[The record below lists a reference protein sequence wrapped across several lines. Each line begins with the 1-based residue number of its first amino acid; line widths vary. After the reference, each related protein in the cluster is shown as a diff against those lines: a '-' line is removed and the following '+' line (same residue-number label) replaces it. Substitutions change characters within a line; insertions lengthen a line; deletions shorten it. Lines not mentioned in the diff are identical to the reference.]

1 MNKKTKRFLMLTAA
15 TIGSMYAYN
24 RFVATTS
31 VSKKMLS
38 DENGTYYNWK
48 YGNIFY
54 SKRGTGSPLLL
65 IHDLNPSSSSFEWC
79 KIMKKLEQNHT
90 VYSLDLLGCG
100 RSDKP
105 LLTYTNYMYVQLI
118 TDFVKDVIK
127 AQPDVITTNLSSSF
141 VLMTNQMESNIF
153 HRIIL
158 LNPVSIDEIAPSV
171 DTLSKLKKL
180 VFDTPLLGAFVY
192 NRMHTPVKTDFLFRY
207 KYFFKSQLI
216 STKFEDIYYESAH
229 MDNSN
234 GKYLFGSIIGKY
246 INIDIR
252 HALNQLNTPI
262 YIIASRDLTNNIN
275 NIESYIRT
283 NTNIE
288 TTYLSGCKLLLQLEI
303 PDKLLIIIK
312 SVLSD
317 N

>member
-15 TIGSMYAYN
+15 AIGSMYAYN

-48 YGNIFY
+48 HGNIFY

-79 KIMKKLEQNHT
+79 KIMKKLEKDHT
-90 VYSLDLLGCG
+90 VYTLDLLGCG

-118 TDFVKDVIK
+118 TSFVKDVI
-127 AQPDVITTNLSSSF
+127 QDQSDVIATNLSSSF
-141 VLMTNQMESNIF
+141 VLMANQMDSTLF
-153 HRIIL
+153 HKIIL
-158 LNPVSIDEIAPSV
+158 LNPVSIDEMTNTV
-171 DTLSKLKKL
+171 DTISKIKKMI
-180 VFDTPLLGAFVY
+180 FDIPLIGTFIY
-192 NRMHTPVKTDFLFRY
+192 NRMHTPVKNDLVFRY

-216 STKFEDIYYESAH
+216 SSKFEDIYYEAAH
-229 MDNSN
+229 MSNSN
-234 GKYLFGSIIGKY
+234 GKYLLGSIIGKY
-246 INIDIR
+246 INIDMR
-252 HALNQLNTPI
+252 HTLNQLTAPI
-262 YIIASRDLTNNIN
+262 YIIASRDLADNIN
-275 NIESYIRT
+275 VIESYNRT

-288 TTYLSGCKLLLQLEI
+288 TTYLSGCKLLPQLEI
-303 PDKLLIIIK
+303 PDKLLITIK
-312 SVLSD
+312 SILD
-317 N
+317 K